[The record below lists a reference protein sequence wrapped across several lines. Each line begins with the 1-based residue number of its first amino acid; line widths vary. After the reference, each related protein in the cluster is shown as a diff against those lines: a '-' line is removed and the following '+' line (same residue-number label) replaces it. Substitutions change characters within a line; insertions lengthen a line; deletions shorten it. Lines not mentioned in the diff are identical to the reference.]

1 MPYTHTHTQP
11 LTAGAPRTTYLCRA
25 DGLTQ
30 LAGDAALLPI
40 RVPPQCVLATEPG
53 AQGTLL
59 KRVVD
64 GGRLP
69 EEGTQSGGQSWGS
82 NGYECFRAGD
92 FIIPLIISVRK
103 SVVAFLSMTDFISC
117 GVSSL
122 FTVTYSVVG
131 GKAERKMT

>member
-1 MPYTHTHTQP
+1 M
-11 LTAGAPRTTYLCRA
+11 LT
-25 DGLTQ
+25 
-30 LAGDAALLPI
+30 
-40 RVPPQCVLATEPG
+40 TETR

-64 GGRLP
+64 SGWLP

-82 NGYECFRAGD
+82 NGHKCFRAGG
-92 FIIPLIISVRK
+92 FISIIIPLIISVRK

-131 GKAERKMT
+131 GKAEWKRT